1 MTWVQILIMLLLAAI
16 LYPLFRW
23 TFRRIKQHK
32 IWAIICAVILA
43 PVIYTLIVWIVSF
56 YVNFFPERAFNQEW
70 WLNNS
75 NKRYE
80 MADDIINSGMLLG
93 KSKQEVIQL
102 LGEDYV
108 NNENEEQAI
117 GYDLGLS
124 SESPYLPDKILNI
137 EFEGDKVVNVSV
149 W

>member
-1 MTWVQILIMLLLAAI
+1 MMWVQIFIMLLLAAI

-23 TFRRIKQHK
+23 IFRRIKQHK
-32 IWAIICAVILA
+32 IWAILCAVILA
-43 PVIYTLIVWIVSF
+43 PIIYTVIIWIVLF
-56 YVNFFPERAFNQEW
+56 YVNFLPERSFNQEW